1 MLGFRSRDTWL
12 QDFEDAK
19 RSADE
24 AMELIQE
31 RTQVVEMG
39 SADTARLTG
48 TIRRF
53 RHYWVV
59 GSEALIVI
67 YGAAGS
73 LAG

>member
-53 RHYWVV
+53 
-59 GSEALIVI
+59 ANN
-67 YGAAGS
+67 
-73 LAG
+73 